1 MLSPHEIVKKV
12 AKLVNQGNTCYIHR
26 KNRKIITVDPESDNQ
41 VPDEMKPDDFIIVP
55 PMPRQALTFAMK
67 DFISEVTDRSVE
79 KELIN
84 ALQRKKPQRNFMQV
98 IDSRVDIG
106 QHWRRYRA
114 EQCEKYV
121 RQLFIDEYNH

>member
-41 VPDEMKPDDFIIVP
+41 VLDEMKPDDFIIVP
-55 PMPRQALTFAMK
+55 PMPIEKMIFVME
-67 DFISEVTDRSVE
+67 DFVTEVTDRSVE

-114 EQCEKYV
+114 QQCEEYV